1 MKLTGVLQY
10 HFLELALEKITM
22 LCMLLDLKN
31 GERII
36 KGLGSSFKICCLYG
50 LEVTRKN

>member
-1 MKLTGVLQY
+1 MNTTGFPQY

-31 GERII
+31 GERIP
-36 KGLGSSFKICCLYG
+36 
-50 LEVTRKN
+50 

>member
-22 LCMLLDLKN
+22 LSMLLDLKN
-31 GERII
+31 GEHIAR
-36 KGLGSSFKICCLYG
+36 LS
-50 LEVTRKN
+50 